1 LKCSFCGKELP
12 YVKESELR
20 DIDDVMNFRN
30 GKQRCPNCLMIVPRE
45 LDLFNPRDA
54 EIGDS
59 KNQKTSRS
67 LF

>member
-1 LKCSFCGKELP
+1 MKCSFCGKELP

-30 GKQRCPNCLMIVPRE
+30 GKQRCPNCLNVVPRG

-54 EIGDS
+54 EM
-59 KNQKTSRS
+59 
-67 LF
+67 